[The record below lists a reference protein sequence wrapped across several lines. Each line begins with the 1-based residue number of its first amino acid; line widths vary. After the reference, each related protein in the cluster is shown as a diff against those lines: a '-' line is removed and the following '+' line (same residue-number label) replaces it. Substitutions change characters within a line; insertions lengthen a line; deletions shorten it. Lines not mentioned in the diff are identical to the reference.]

1 MWQPRITLNGMFL
14 YDPTLFDGI
23 VLPDGMSKELMIDQI
38 IRQSGDLF
46 PLYQVPEQVKKSITQ
61 WFERRL
67 PNFEKLWRGFTAEYN
82 PIENYDRHE
91 ESTETPDITRT
102 STSTGN
108 KSETPNIS
116 RTSTSNADKTETPNI
131 TRSVSNSGEDSSTN
145 TANVAGFDSSGYVPN
160 SQTTASGTSSTSGT
174 ETESGTRKTSDNSSV
189 TEKESGTREYAE
201 NGSTTDKESGT
212 RTTVSR
218 VHGNIGVTT
227 SAQMLEGE
235 LALRAS
241 LDLYVVIATE
251 FEADNLLQVY

>member
-1 MWQPRITLNGMFL
+1 MWEPRITLNGMFL

-23 VLPDGMSKELMIDQI
+23 VLPNGMSKELMVDQI

-46 PLYQVPEQVKKSITQ
+46 PLYQVPEQVKKATTQ

-67 PNFEKLWRGFTAEYN
+67 PNFEKLWQGFTAEYN

-91 ESTETPDITRT
+91 ETTETPDITRT
-102 STSTGN
+102 STSTGG
-108 KSETPNIS
+108 KTETPNITRS
-116 RTSTSNADKTETPNI
+116 STSSNDRTETPNI

-145 TANVAGFDSSGYVPN
+145 IANVAGFDSAGYVPN
-160 SQTTASGTSSTSGT
+160 SQTTANGTSSTNGT
-174 ETESGTRKTSDNSSV
+174 ETESGTRKTTDSSTV
-189 TEKESGTREYAE
+189 SEKESGTRKYEE
-201 NGSTTDKESGT
+201 NGNTTDTESGT
-212 RTTVSR
+212 RKTESR

-235 LALRAS
+235 LTLRAS

>member
-1 MWQPRITLNGMFL
+1 MWQPRITLNGMYL

-23 VLPDGMSKELMIDQI
+23 VLPGGMSKELMVDQI

-46 PLYQVPEQVKKSITQ
+46 PLYQVPGQVKKAITQ

-67 PNFEKLWRGFTAEYN
+67 PNFEKLWEGFTAEYN

-91 ESTETPDITRT
+91 ETTETPDITRVNT
-102 STSTGN
+102 VDGT
-108 KSETPNIS
+108 
-116 RTSTSNADKTETPNI
+116 KTETPDI
-131 TRSVSNSGEDSSTN
+131 THTIKNSGKDKSTN
-145 TANVAGFDSSGYVPN
+145 TADVAGFDSSNYVPN
-160 SQTTASGTSSTSGT
+160 SKTVSEGESSTGGS
-174 ETESGTRKTSDNSSV
+174 ETESGTRSYKDDT
-189 TEKESGTREYAE
+189 T
-201 NGSTTDKESGT
+201 TTDKESGT
-212 RTTVSR
+212 RKTESR

-251 FEADNLLQVY
+251 FETDNLLQVY

>member
-23 VLPDGMSKELMIDQI
+23 ILPDGMSKELMIDQI

-46 PLYQVPEQVKKSITQ
+46 PLYQVPEQVKKAITQ
-61 WFERRL
+61 WFARRL
-67 PNFEKLWRGFTAEYN
+67 PNFEKLWQGFTAEYN

-91 ESTETPDITRT
+91 ETTETPDITRVNT
-102 STSTGN
+102 VDGS
-108 KSETPNIS
+108 
-116 RTSTSNADKTETPNI
+116 KTETPNI
-131 TRSVSNSGEDSSTN
+131 TRSVQNSGEDKSTN
-145 TANVAGFDSSGYVPN
+145 TADAAGFDSGGYVPN
-160 SQTTASGTSSTSGT
+160 SKTVSEGASSTSGSET
-174 ETESGTRKTSDNSSV
+174 ESGNRSYKDDTTTTDTESGTRKT
-189 TEKESGTREYAE
+189 E
-201 NGSTTDKESGT
+201 
-212 RTTVSR
+212 SR

>member
-61 WFERRL
+61 WFTRRL
-67 PNFEKLWRGFTAEYN
+67 PNFEKLWTGFTAEYN

-91 ESTETPDITRT
+91 ESTETPDITRVNT
-102 STSTGN
+102 VDGN
-108 KSETPNIS
+108 
-116 RTSTSNADKTETPNI
+116 KTETPNI
-131 TRSVSNSGEDSSTN
+131 TRSVQNSGEDKSTN
-145 TANVAGFDSSGYVPN
+145 TADVAGFDSVGYAPN
-160 SQTTASGTSSTSGT
+160 SKTISDGTSSTSGS
-174 ETESGTRKTSDNSSV
+174 ETESGNRTYTDD
-189 TEKESGTREYAE
+189 TT
-201 NGSTTDKESGT
+201 TTDKETGT
-212 RTTVSR
+212 RKTESR
-218 VHGNIGVTT
+218 IHGNIGVTT

-251 FEADNLLQVY
+251 FETDNLLQVY